1 MVTLLLIEWFQGA
14 TSAALE
20 VKPVLLA
27 DSWHAPRHR
36 RYAGLMDAREQ
47 VPYPEEHRLA
57 NLELLLEAL
66 GAEPP
71 TELMELVRLRDEEFA
86 ADRDHHAA

>member
-1 MVTLLLIEWFQGA
+1 
-14 TSAALE
+14 
-20 VKPVLLA
+20 
-27 DSWHAPRHR
+27 
-36 RYAGLMDAREQ
+36 MDAREQ

-57 NLELLLEAL
+57 NLELLLEVL